1 MAFIQ
6 SPIDLFKKYLLTTYY
21 VLDIVLGTVIK
32 AVNNILTLT
41 ELDKLCQIIDTST
54 Y

>member
-6 SPIDLFKKYLLTTYY
+6 SPLNLSKKYLWSTYY
-21 VLDIVLGTVIK
+21 VLDIVLGTMTTAINK
-32 AVNNILTLT
+32 IPTLT
-41 ELDKLCQIIDTST
+41 ELDKLRQIIDT

>member
-6 SPIDLFKKYLLTTYY
+6 SSINLFKKYLRSTYY
-21 VLDIVLGTVIK
+21 VLDIVLGTVTTAINK
-32 AVNNILTLT
+32 IPALT
-41 ELDKLCQIIDTST
+41 ELDKLRQIIDT